1 MDASK
6 ESASQSFLLGH
17 SNDQD
22 QGQSQMDA
30 SKESASQSFL
40 LGHSNDKHQ
49 NDLNIK
55 LFDVQHSSD
64 KY

>member
-6 ESASQSFLLGH
+6 ESASQSV
-17 SNDQD
+17 
-22 QGQSQMDA
+22 
-30 SKESASQSFL
+30 L

-55 LFDVQHSSD
+55 LFDVRCLNDECRND
-64 KY
+64 KNVKAVCSLTFKWQMSK